1 VLPLPAGPPTLDIAT
16 VAIENA
22 EGAAALARA
31 LHGRGC
37 RHPAVLAGPEGHV
50 TARLRTEAFLAAFAE
65 LGDPVDAGA
74 VLPCAFTHE
83 GGEEAMRALV
93 ASGAAFDLVFAVS
106 DVMALGALA
115 GARALGL
122 TVPEEVA
129 LAGFDDIAT
138 LRDVTPGL
146 TTVHVPRRRSVHWR

>member
-1 VLPLPAGPPTLDIAT
+1 
-16 VAIENA
+16 
-22 EGAAALARA
+22 
-31 LHGRGC
+31 
-37 RHPAVLAGPEGHV
+37 
-50 TARLRTEAFLAAFAE
+50 
-65 LGDPVDAGA
+65 
-74 VLPCAFTHE
+74 
-83 GGEEAMRALV
+83 MRALV

-122 TVPEEVA
+122 TVPEEAA

-146 TTVHVPRRRSVHWR
+146 TTVHVPLAEFGALAVELALAPSTGTPPVRSVPTQVVLRESTPQR